1 MKHFL
6 PKEEASAVKENSVY
20 VLLVLVAA
28 ELFMSFS
35 FLGYVHIEPISVTFV
50 YIPVLVAGCVLGPK
64 DAMIVGAVFGLA
76 SMWKASAYYVGAGD
90 AIFSPV
96 MSGKPLASILLSV
109 GSRTLF
115 GLIVGLLFYWAKRR
129 CHPLPWILAV
139 ASVGRPI
146 HTVLVY
152 GVMEILFPEAGFGLS
167 NIMADFMRGD
177 FFPFIVIADGIVASC
192 YLLSR
197 SYYIQT
203 LLNRV
208 REVDRIHPMQL
219 PNKRGRLAV
228 LLLVLLSA
236 FSVAIYFTNRIENVM
251 RQYQINLSEEI
262 SYDLMHLQIQFLM
275 GILSLSLLVILI
287 ILLYQKNADYLYYEA
302 KLDGLTGLLS
312 RQQFF
317 QEGTALLKSMK
328 NQWDPSRVNGCFM
341 ILDVDS
347 FKGIND
353 TYGHPAGDWILR
365 EVARNMQEVFAGRNL
380 FGRLG
385 GDEFVAL
392 ILEPVTRSDMNQAL
406 EQMKA
411 RLKESTYQDLMVTCS
426 IGVIPVEQDVTL
438 DELYR
443 DADRLLYE
451 AKKNGK
457 GQVAFGYRWDHYE
470 AEP

>member
-1 MKHFL
+1 M
-6 PKEEASAVKENSVY
+6 SRSVLHHK
-20 VLLVLVAA
+20 V
-28 ELFMSFS
+28 
-35 FLGYVHIEPISVTFV
+35 FLGSR
-50 YIPVLVAGCVLGPK
+50 
-64 DAMIVGAVFGLA
+64 GL
-76 SMWKASAYYVGAGD
+76 
-90 AIFSPV
+90 
-96 MSGKPLASILLSV
+96 
-109 GSRTLF
+109 
-115 GLIVGLLFYWAKRR
+115 
-129 CHPLPWILAV
+129 
-139 ASVGRPI
+139 GRPI

-177 FFPFIVIADGIVASC
+177 FLPFIVIADGIVVSC

-341 ILDVDS
+341 ILDR
-347 FKGIND
+347 
-353 TYGHPAGDWILR
+353 P
-365 EVARNMQEVFAGRNL
+365 
-380 FGRLG
+380 
-385 GDEFVAL
+385 
-392 ILEPVTRSDMNQAL
+392 
-406 EQMKA
+406 
-411 RLKESTYQDLMVTCS
+411 
-426 IGVIPVEQDVTL
+426 
-438 DELYR
+438 
-443 DADRLLYE
+443 LL
-451 AKKNGK
+451 
-457 GQVAFGYRWDHYE
+457 
-470 AEP
+470 